1 MNTKEK
7 IAFLRE
13 AAVICP
19 TDDESMRIN
28 LVDDDE
34 KRVYCEGEETGESYC
49 MELSDI
55 DFKNWVFYKFEKME
69 CPE

>member
-1 MNTKEK
+1 MNTEEK

-19 TDDESMRIN
+19 TDDESMRID
-28 LVDDDE
+28 LVDDDGN
-34 KRVYCEGEETGESYC
+34 VHCEGEETGESYSLD
-49 MELSDI
+49 LSEI
-55 DFKNWVFYKFEKME
+55 DFKNWIFYKFEKME